1 MRLCVYLRYIP
12 APRGPS
18 SLRPPALRAT
28 LRPLLAR
35 VASQPS
41 ATTPTLTSA
50 PCRPSSAGLF
60 LEPWNFRVVLRTW
73 YLTRYLWRLARAPK
87 SWVPGPSPSGPRCPP
102 AFLLTACI
110 QPPPNSQRPLRA
122 SRFGAFVHADLSA
135 SNPFPTECP
144 EETWSGPAPRAP
156 SSGKPSQSLLPQLP
170 TPPSPPLRLT
180 TAGAAIV
187 GTAGGVLQ
195 SWGWRVQAGSPH
207 SLPSPPAP

>member
-1 MRLCVYLRYIP
+1 MAQQPQAPSPQGDP
-12 APRGPS
+12 AP
-18 SLRPPALRAT
+18 PAGQSGIAAQCH
-28 LRPLLAR
+28 P
-35 VASQPS
+35 
-41 ATTPTLTSA
+41 PTLTSA

-102 AFLLTACI
+102 ASLLTACI